1 MNPLWKFL
9 TSLRLC
15 VAMLALGLVLVFWGT
30 LAQVHL
36 GLYQAQHEFFQSFFI
51 YWQPQGAAWRVP
63 IFPGGYL
70 IGGVLIINLFC
81 AHFRYYQ
88 PGTRKIGIAMIH
100 LGIVLLLLGQLLTDL
115 LSKESFM
122 HVREGG
128 SKNYSESTSQ
138 FELAVVDTSDTNADK
153 VVSIPGRVLANGAPM
168 NHPGLPFSVSAK
180 KYFANSS
187 GTTNEAA
194 GREQFKATGGFARNY
209 WWQEL
214 PRETAMNRRD
224 IPSAHVELS
233 SPTGG
238 TQSFVV
244 SGFFEDPQEFD
255 LGGRSYQLSLRN
267 IRHYKPFRLHLVDF
281 RFDRY
286 AGTETA
292 KNFSSRVRVQHPG
305 TGEDREVVIRMNEPL
320 RYGGETFYQADWD
333 KEDERG
339 TVLQVVRN
347 PTWLTPYIACGMV
360 AFGMLWQFL
369 SHLIRFASKR
379 ASP

>member
-36 GLYQAQHEFFQSFFI
+36 GLYQAQHEFFRSFFI
-51 YWQPQGAAWRVP
+51 YWQPQGSALRVP

-70 IGGVLIINLFC
+70 VGGVLILNLFC

-153 VVSIPGRVLANGAPM
+153 VVSIPARLLAKGGTLTPS
-168 NHPGLPFSVSAK
+168 GLPFTVSAK
-180 KYFANSS
+180 KYFANSFV
-187 GTTNEAA
+187 TNGQAA
-194 GREQFKATGGFARNY
+194 GFEQFNATHGFGRNY
-209 WWQEL
+209 KWREL
-214 PRETAMNRRD
+214 PLETAMNRRD
-224 IPSAHVELS
+224 IPSALVELS
-233 SPTGG
+233 SSNGE
-238 TQSFVV
+238 TQSFAV
-244 SGFFEDPQEFD
+244 SGFFDQDELQF
-255 LGGRSYQLSLRN
+255 GGRSYQLSLRN
-267 IRHYKPFRLHLVDF
+267 IRYYKPFRLHLLDF
-281 RFDRY
+281 QFDRY
-286 AGTETA
+286 PGSETPR
-292 KNFSSRVRVQHPG
+292 NFSSRVRVQKPG

-320 RYGGETFYQADWD
+320 RYAGETFYQADWD

-369 SHLIRFASKR
+369 SHLIRFSSKR